1 MYRYNFE
8 CEKIFLEFVSV
19 LVSIKDEEYRVN
31 ILITEENILI
41 FKNANEEILNLK
53 GITPVA
59 DYVLIVKIKLS
70 DIDYIIHEENTVIK
84 YNNYEIILYD
94 FDLDK
99 VKSSLFSDKNVIY

>member
-8 CEKIFLEFVSV
+8 CEKILLEFMNI
-19 LVSIKDEEYRVN
+19 LASIKDEEHRVN
-31 ILITEENILI
+31 ILITEDNILI
-41 FKNANEEILNLK
+41 FKNANEEILSLK

-84 YNNYEIILYD
+84 YNNDEIILYD
-94 FDLDK
+94 FDLSK
-99 VKSSLFSDKNVIY
+99 VKNSTFDEKNVIN